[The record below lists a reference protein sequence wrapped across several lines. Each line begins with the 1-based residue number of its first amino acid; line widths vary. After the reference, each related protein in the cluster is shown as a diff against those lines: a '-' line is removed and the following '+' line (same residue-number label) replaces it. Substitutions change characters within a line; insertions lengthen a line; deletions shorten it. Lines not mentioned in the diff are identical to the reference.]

1 MPKYLTLIVECQEYL
16 SKTIKLQMSGFIIN
30 IKGINK
36 VITLHH
42 FLPIKTVVETEINQQ
57 LSILINSSWSEFLIL
72 DLDSKNI
79 NLNKYSIYKNIQN
92 KLPNLND
99 ELTMNIVN
107 SRETNNICIMKVC
120 GYDYIPYDNLNID
133 MTLPYIKAS
142 VISKVNEFAGLSGSP
157 VFINNKLVGVFSKA
171 CSNNQIVLIIPIY
184 VLIKNLEKKDNNNI
198 YMYSSI
204 PRKINSYYVKENMT
218 IYHQILKNYV
228 PLSTY
233 LLLEGD
239 LNKESLIQN
248 SIGENINEKM
258 IVNPKLGNMIDCDL
272 IKSNQYTYLITPR
285 LLSVLKRIFKQSILK
300 HISSLIN
307 KSEIKDREI
316 WLSYDKG
323 CFKIL

>member
-1 MPKYLTLIVECQEYL
+1 MSKCLTLNIECQEYL

-30 IKGINK
+30 IKGTNK
-36 VITLHH
+36 VITIHH

-72 DLDSKNI
+72 DSKNI
-79 NLNKYSIYKNIQN
+79 NLNKYYIYKNIQN
-92 KLPNLND
+92 KLPKIDD
-99 ELTMNIVN
+99 ELTMNIIN
-107 SRETNNICIMKVC
+107 SRETNDICIMKVC

-142 VISKVNEFAGLSGSP
+142 VISNVNKFAGLSGSP

-184 VLIKNLEKKDNNNI
+184 VLIRNLEKKDNNNI

-218 IYHQILKNYV
+218 IYHQTLKIYI

-239 LNKESLIQN
+239 SDKESLIHN
-248 SIGENINEKM
+248 YIGETIHEKM
-258 IVNPKLGNMIDCDL
+258 IVNTKLGNMIDCDL
-272 IKSNQYTYLITPR
+272 IQSNQYTYLITPR

-307 KSEIKDREI
+307 ESEIKDREI
-316 WLSYDKG
+316 WLSYNKG
-323 CFKIL
+323 YFKIL